1 MEKDRFVI
9 GVDYGTDSC
18 RALVVNAVNGQEIAS
33 AEAFY
38 PRWKAGMY
46 CNPQQNRYRQHPL
59 DYMESLEKVVREVLA
74 CCPEGTAEAVCGLGF
89 DTTGSTPVLL
99 NKDGIPLALLPE
111 YVDNPNAM
119 FILWKDH
126 TAIREA
132 DEINA
137 LAKRWEVDYTACSGG
152 TYSSEWVW
160 SKMWHVLRED
170 PSLCWHA
177 YSWAEHCD
185 WMPALVTGNTRPET
199 MIRSRCAAGHKA
211 MWNEQWGGLPPD
223 AFFTALDPVLNL
235 FKGHLYRNCHMV
247 DTPVGKLTPAWAARL
262 GLPADVI
269 VATGLLDCHA
279 GAIGAQIAPGIF
291 VRVMGTSTCDILV
304 SSYEEMGEKLIY
316 GICGQVDGS
325 VLPGRIG
332 LEAGQSAFGDV
343 YAWLKKILLWPSDH
357 LLTLSE
363 SVSEEAKKAIR
374 QEMADRLLPQLTREA
389 EKLFPEET
397 SLLAVDWLNGRRTP
411 HANPTV
417 KGMIGGLTLGTTAPQ
432 LFRALVEAT
441 AFGSRAILESILD
454 QGIRIDAV
462 TAIGGIALKSPF
474 VMQTLADVSGRPIRV
489 AKAQQAC
496 ALGAAMSAATAAG
509 LIKSVEKAQQTLGQG
524 FVCEYHPDP
533 KKKAIYDDLYARYLK
548 LGRFIEQENLF
559 YTP

>member
-111 YVDNPNAM
+111 YADNPNAM

-160 SKMWHVLRED
+160 SKMWRVLRED

-235 FKGHLYRNCHMV
+235 FKSHLYRNCYTV
-247 DTPVGKLTPAWAARL
+247 DTPVGKLTPEWAARL

>member
-1 MEKDRFVI
+1 MKKDRFVI

-18 RALVVNAVNGQEIAS
+18 RALVVNAGNGQEIAS

-46 CNPQQNRYRQHPL
+46 CDPQQNRYRQHPL
-59 DYMESLEKVVREVLA
+59 DYMESLEEVVREVLA
-74 CCPEGTAEAVCGLGF
+74 RCPEGTAEAVCGLGF

-111 YVDNPNAM
+111 YADHPNAM

-137 LAKRWEVDYTACSGG
+137 LAKTWETDYTACSGG

-160 SKMWHVLRED
+160 SKMWHVLREE
-170 PSLCWHA
+170 PSLCRDA

-211 MWNEQWGGLPPD
+211 MWNERWGGLPSD
-223 AFFTALDPVLNL
+223 AFFTALDPVLDI
-235 FKGHLYRNCHMV
+235 FKGHLYRNCDTV
-247 DTPVGKLTPAWAARL
+247 DTPVGKLTPEWAARL
-262 GLPADVI
+262 GLPADVT
-269 VATGLLDCHA
+269 VAAGLLDCHA
-279 GAIGAQIAPGIF
+279 GAIGAQIGPGVF
-291 VRVMGTSTCDILV
+291 VRVMGTSTCDMLV
-304 SSYEEMGEKLIY
+304 SSYEEMGNRSIR

-325 VLPGRIG
+325 ILPGRIG

-343 YAWLKKILLWPSDH
+343 YAWLKKVLLWPSDH
-357 LLTLSE
+357 VLRLPE
-363 SVSEEAKKAIR
+363 SVSEEAKEAIR
-374 QEMADRLLPQLTREA
+374 QEMADRLLPELTRDA
-389 EKLFPEET
+389 EKLLPGAT
-397 SLLAVDWLNGRRTP
+397 SLVAVDWLNGRRTP

-417 KGMIGGLTLGTTAPQ
+417 KGLIGGLTLGTTAPH

-441 AFGSRAILESILD
+441 AFGSRAILESMLD
-454 QGIRIDAV
+454 QGIRIEAV

-489 AKAQQAC
+489 ARATQSC
-496 ALGAAMSAATAAG
+496 ALGMAMAAATAAG
-509 LIKSVEKAQQTLGQG
+509 LTETVEKAQQTFGQG
-524 FVCEYHPDP
+524 FVCEYQPDA
-533 KKKAIYDDLYARYLK
+533 KNKAIYDDLYARYLK
-548 LGRFIEQENLF
+548 LGRFTEQENIF
-559 YTP
+559 YIP